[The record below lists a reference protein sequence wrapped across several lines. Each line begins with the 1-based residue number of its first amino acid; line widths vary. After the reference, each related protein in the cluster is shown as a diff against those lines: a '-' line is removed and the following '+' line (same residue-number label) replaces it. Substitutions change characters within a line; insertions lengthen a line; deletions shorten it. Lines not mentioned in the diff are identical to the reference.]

1 MRLTSKNIYYPK
13 VEQHIYKTIRGGQVS
28 LLAYLKE
35 VWEVRNLI
43 ITFAARDLKV
53 QYAQTYLGLLW
64 SVIQPLTGLLI
75 FSFFFQ
81 RVIPLHLNT
90 PYSVF
95 AFTGIIGWFYFTS
108 LVGQAG
114 TVLMNNQSLIKKIQF
129 PRLVLP
135 LSKALTGLIEFSIST
150 VLLFILMLITG
161 CPFSSRIIFLPLVVV
176 ANMVTGLSIGIWLS
190 ALTVRFRDLHHII
203 PYLVGFGIWLTPV
216 FYPTTI
222 VPQEFNFIYYFHPV
236 ANVIALYRWIFTG
249 SAVNEMQVIVSFTF
263 AFILFVSGLIFF
275 VRNEKFIADHL

>member
-1 MRLTSKNIYYPK
+1 M
-13 VEQHIYKTIRGGQVS
+13 EQRIYKTIRGGQISVA
-28 LLAYLKE
+28 AYLRD
-35 VWEVRNLI
+35 VWQVRHLI
-43 ITFAARDLKV
+43 YTFAKRDLKV

-64 SVIQPLTGLLI
+64 SVIQPLTGLII

-81 RVIPLHLNT
+81 RVMPLHLDV

-108 LVGQAG
+108 LIGQAG
-114 TVLMNNQSLIKKIQF
+114 TVLMNNQQLIKKIQF

-135 LSKALTGLIEFSIST
+135 LSKALTGLIEFSISI
-150 VLLFILMLITG
+150 VLLVILMLFMG
-161 CPFSSRIIFLPLVVV
+161 CPFSWRILFLPLVVL
-176 ANMVTGLSIGIWLS
+176 ANVITGLSGGIWLS

-222 VPQEFNFIYYFHPV
+222 VPQQFNFIYYFHPV
-236 ANVIALYRWIFTG
+236 ANVIALYRWIFIGT
-249 SAVNEMQVIVSFTF
+249 AVNEMQVVVSFAL
-263 AFILFVSGLIFF
+263 AFVLFVSGLVFF
-275 VRNEKFIADHL
+275 VKNEKFTADHL

>member
-1 MRLTSKNIYYPK
+1 M
-13 VEQHIYKTIRGGQVS
+13 EQLPYKTIRGGQVS
-28 LLAYLKE
+28 LIAYLRE
-35 VWEVRNLI
+35 VWAVRHLI
-43 ITFAARDLKV
+43 VTFAARDLKV

-64 SVIQPLTGLLI
+64 SVIQPLTGLII

-81 RVIPLHLNT
+81 RVIHLKLNT

-95 AFTGIIGWFYFTS
+95 VFTGIMGWFYFTS

-114 TVLMNNQSLIKKIQF
+114 IVLMNNQQLIKKIQF

-135 LSKALTGLIEFSIST
+135 LSKALTGFIEFSISL

-161 CPFSSRIIFLPLVVV
+161 CSFSWHVIFLPLVIL
-176 ANMVTGLSIGIWLS
+176 ANAITGLSVGIWLS

-222 VPQEFNFIYYFHPV
+222 VPKEFDFIYYFHPV

-249 SAVNEMQVIVSFTF
+249 TEVNVAQIVVSISL
-263 AFILFVSGLIFF
+263 ALILFLSGLVFF
-275 VRNEKFIADHL
+275 IRNEKFIAEHL

>member
-1 MRLTSKNIYYPK
+1 M
-13 VEQHIYKTIRGGQVS
+13 EQRIYKTIRGGQVS

-35 VWEVRNLI
+35 VWEVRHLI

-64 SVIQPLTGLLI
+64 SVIQPLTGLII

-81 RVIPLHLNT
+81 RVIPLHLST

-95 AFTGIIGWFYFTS
+95 VFTGIIGWFYFTS

-114 TVLMNNQSLIKKIQF
+114 TALMNNQSLIKKIQF

-161 CPFSSRIIFLPLVVV
+161 CPFSARIIFLPLVVL
-176 ANMVTGLSIGIWLS
+176 ANVITGLSGGIWLS

-203 PYLVGFGIWLTPV
+203 PYLIGFGIWLTPV

-222 VPQEFNFIYYFHPV
+222 VPHEFDFIYYFHPV

-249 SAVNEMQVIVSFTF
+249 ADVNLGQVIVSFSL
-263 AFILFVSGLIFF
+263 AFILFLSGLVFF
-275 VRNEKFIADHL
+275 VKNEKFIADHL